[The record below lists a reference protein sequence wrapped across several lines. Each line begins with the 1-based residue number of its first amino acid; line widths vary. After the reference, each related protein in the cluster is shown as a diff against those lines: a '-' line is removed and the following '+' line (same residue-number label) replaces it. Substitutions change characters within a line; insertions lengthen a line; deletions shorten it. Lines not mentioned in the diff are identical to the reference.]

1 MKKIFIALG
10 IVLILAIIGL
20 AVTPLFLDINKRIKP
35 IIVDALE
42 KNLNAKVAM
51 GDISL
56 SLFGKV
62 NLQIDSLK
70 IIKDKMTVDVAD
82 LNLMMPYSVLQKN
95 PADWTKKI
103 KIQILADEISVN
115 NRQLLIKKFKSD
127 LLKEESIVKLKNT
140 EFNVFDGRGKSY
152 LEMDFA
158 QGLKAMF
165 ELEVKNGKWP
175 VEKLRDELKR
185 KAADIPQAA
194 QMISKIDIDENFEAL
209 KAKVLVQNGITN
221 IQEVFMNIPK
231 SKAEV
236 RAAGVINAKNAIK
249 MDGSFII
256 PLDNVPGELKSADGR
271 GKIPFEVIGTV
282 DNPKVNWQKMVELVV
297 HAYTK
302 DEGKKIIKKEVNKLK
317 EKLMKDEKIKELI
330 KGIKF

>member
-1 MKKIFIALG
+1 MKKLFIALG

-20 AVTPLFLDINKRIKP
+20 AVAPLFIDINKKIKP

-42 KNLNAKVAM
+42 KNLNVKVLM

-62 NLQIDSLK
+62 DLQIDSLK
-70 IIKDKMTVDVAD
+70 IIKDKMAVDVSD
-82 LNLMMPYSVLQKN
+82 LNLIMPYSVLQKN
-95 PADWTKKI
+95 PTEWVKKI
-103 KIQILADEISVN
+103 KIQILADEISIN

-140 EFNVFDGRGKSY
+140 EFNVFDGKGKSY
-152 LEMDFA
+152 LEMDLTQSLEA
-158 QGLKAMF
+158 NF
-165 ELEVKNGKWP
+165 EMEVKNGKWP
-175 VEKLRDELKR
+175 VEKLRDELKK
-185 KAADIPQAA
+185 KAADIPQAS
-194 QMISKIDIDENFEAL
+194 QMISKLDIDENFETL
-209 KAKVLVQNGITN
+209 KAKLLIQNGITN
-221 IQEVFMNIPK
+221 IQEVFMNIPE

-236 RAAGVINAKNAIK
+236 RAAGVINAKNALKI
-249 MDGSFII
+249 DGSFII
-256 PLDNVPGELKSADGR
+256 PLDNVPGELRSADGR
-271 GKIPFEVIGTV
+271 GKIPFDVIGTV
-282 DNPKVNWQKMVELVV
+282 YNPKVNWQKMIELVV

-317 EKLMKDEKIKELI
+317 EKLMKDEKLKELI